1 MSYFVIQIKTR
12 CEEKFLKRANS
23 VVEIENGSLIWPRRN
38 LKIRRQGAWKDSLAP
53 IFPGYVFLDVGHVST
68 ELYLKM
74 KKIPGFS
81 RFLQSNQNIMPL
93 SGSDKELLSHFISF
107 GEIVDK
113 SIVLFDENNR
123 IKVVS
128 GPMKGIEG
136 LIVKVDRRKGRAKIR
151 LDMFKSSFLID
162 FGFEALDNI

>member
-1 MSYFVIQIKTR
+1 MPYFVIQVKTR
-12 CEEKFLKRANS
+12 SEEKFLKRANS
-23 VVEIENGSLIWPRRN
+23 VVETENGSLIWPRRN
-38 LKIRRQGAWKDSLAP
+38 LKIRRQGAWSDSLAP
-53 IFPGYVFLDVGHVST
+53 IFPGYLFLDVSQVST

-74 KKIPGFS
+74 RKIPGFF
-81 RFLQSNQNIMPL
+81 RFLQSNQNIVPL
-93 SGSDKELLSHFISF
+93 SGSDKELLFHFISF

-113 SIVLFDENNR
+113 SMVMFDENNR

-128 GPMKGIEG
+128 GPMKGLEG

-162 FGFEALDNI
+162 FGFEALDNV